1 MGPGAGPGAKQAPN
15 QFASPAQPVQD
26 PGAKALMDSVRDIL
40 AATRIIAQRV
50 PQAQPEVQEIM
61 ANVQRMMGKI
71 LGNQAPTEA
80 QAPPL

>member
-1 MGPGAGPGAKQAPN
+1 
-15 QFASPAQPVQD
+15 
-26 PGAKALMDSVRDIL
+26 MDSVRDIL
-40 AATRIIAQRV
+40 AATRIIGQKV